1 MRQSTSRMSSKHRQR
16 TRWDRGAH
24 VVWMGLHEALSGQTP
39 ASSMVMPASASLLL
53 QTMTQRLGVVEPES
67 SRMHWPWLVTPA
79 GTGGQGE
86 EVLQVGEQTGPLT
99 CERQRRID
107 GAQTLWV

>member
-1 MRQSTSRMSSKHRQR
+1 M
-16 TRWDRGAH
+16 
-24 VVWMGLHEALSGQTP
+24 VWMGLHEALSGQTP

-107 GAQTLWV
+107 GAQTLGLARRRDMGGWAVGRGCARP